1 MIISNKMSK
10 SGSGGSFFAFIFGV
24 VTGGVLG
31 ILFAPDKG
39 TNTRDRLS
47 YRLDKYKNRLEDLI
61 EDLVESGDKVENE
74 AKSEGEKIIK
84 DAKNKAEKLLDD
96 VNGLIDQIKKN

>member
-1 MIISNKMSK
+1 MGK
-10 SGSGGSFFAFIFGV
+10 SGSGGSFFSFLLGIMA
-24 VTGGVLG
+24 GGLLG

-39 TNTRDRLS
+39 VNTRDKLT

-61 EDLVESGDKVENE
+61 DDLVESGEKVENE

-84 DAKNKAEKLLDD
+84 DAKTKAEKLLDD
-96 VNGLIDQIKKN
+96 VNGLINQIQKN